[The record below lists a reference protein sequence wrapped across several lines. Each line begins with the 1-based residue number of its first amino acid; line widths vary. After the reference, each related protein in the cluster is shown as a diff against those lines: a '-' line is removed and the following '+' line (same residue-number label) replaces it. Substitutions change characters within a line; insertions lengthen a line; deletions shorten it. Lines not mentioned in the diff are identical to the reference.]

1 MSFTLLN
8 SDPDL
13 VLAEWDIETAVQ
25 SKWLSVS
32 VIEAKKCKTMRVYES
47 CVKVAIVFGLAEWG
61 QLVGIFGW
69 GCAAGTPEPSAYT

>member
-25 SKWLSVS
+25 SKRLSVS
-32 VIEAKKCKTMRVYES
+32 VIEAKKCKTM
-47 CVKVAIVFGLAEWG
+47 
-61 QLVGIFGW
+61 
-69 GCAAGTPEPSAYT
+69 